1 MNWLH
6 YLAEANLYLIIFYLT
21 YQLLL
26 ARETYSQLNRIYLL
40 FSCVAAFVLPMLQL
54 GILKPAEPITVN
66 QTYPVELFYP
76 ELNQVAAN
84 HITPRVEEYHLTWQD
99 YLIYAYAIGCAIL
112 LLALLVKLFV
122 LVRTI
127 RHAKR
132 EQRGQYKL
140 IYLSESD
147 VAFSIFNYLFIGTD
161 AVGEN
166 TIIRHELVH
175 IHQKHSLDI
184 LFVELLK
191 IVNWFNPFIYLLQN
205 SLKTIHEYIADEHTA
220 AYENDTLGY
229 ATFLVNNAYGAGGS
243 SITHSFF
250 NYNLLKKRI
259 IMLNQQRSGTS
270 ARLKYLIT
278 APVFAGLLCAS
289 TLAFSKDYG
298 WIDLDPANV
307 STRMEMLPALPSA
320 SVVRPQD
327 KFVPPP
333 PPMGTAD
340 GYNSLSYHLYKTISY
355 RPAKTDKGGMVLIN
369 FSVNGSHK
377 ITDAKI
383 NKSAGKMLDA
393 LALNALNTYKLT
405 VNDKVGKNY
414 IARFY
419 FYTTDYSIFNNKVW
433 SDEYKLDL
441 LVTGKPHTYPTTAKG
456 YDYQLYDIYSD
467 DGHKGKFTQH
477 INKVVIFEKNGE
489 AREFTPK
496 SDLRVLRETYGFD
509 WPNNTDQVKFPPPI
523 ITPNKKI
530 IDKNKNEDAPADAP
544 VVQKQSTSPI
554 PDTIHLALLND
565 FVQELARN
573 IKYPAIVRSS
583 NVTGKVFAVFSVDDN
598 GNLQYLKIV
607 RSISNSASEEVFRV
621 IKTSSVIKKMP
632 GNWVVPVNFTLND
645 EYGTATALSTS
656 LPASELEKKT
666 FEYNPNNITP
676 SDDNQKML
684 NEIVIRGY
692 VKRAKN

>member
-6 YLAEANLYLIIFYLT
+6 YLAEANLYLIVFYLT

-40 FSCVAAFVLPMLQL
+40 FSCVAAFVLPILQL
-54 GILKPAEPITVN
+54 GILKPAEPVTVN

-84 HITPRVEEYHLTWQD
+84 HVVHRVEEHHLTWQD

-122 LVRTI
+122 LTRMI
-127 RHAKR
+127 RNAKR
-132 EQRGQYKL
+132 ERRGQYKL
-140 IYLSESD
+140 IYLPESD
-147 VAFSIFNYLFIGTD
+147 VAFSFFNYLFIGTD
-161 AVGEN
+161 AVGQN

-298 WIDLDPANV
+298 WIDLDPANAF
-307 STRMEMLPALPSA
+307 TRLEMLPPIMPSA
-320 SVVRPQD
+320 
-327 KFVPPP
+327 
-333 PPMGTAD
+333 A
-340 GYNSLSYHLYKTISY
+340 
-355 RPAKTDKGGMVLIN
+355 AK
-369 FSVNGSHK
+369 S
-377 ITDAKI
+377 AKI
-383 NKSAGKMLDA
+383 APQTLSGI
-393 LALNALNTYKLT
+393 LANGLKNTP
-405 VNDKVGKNY
+405 
-414 IARFY
+414 AR
-419 FYTTDYSIFNNKVW
+419 
-433 SDEYKLDL
+433 
-441 LVTGKPHTYPTTAKG
+441 
-456 YDYQLYDIYSD
+456 
-467 DGHKGKFTQH
+467 
-477 INKVVIFEKNGE
+477 
-489 AREFTPK
+489 
-496 SDLRVLRETYGFD
+496 
-509 WPNNTDQVKFPPPI
+509 FPPPVFTPRILI
-523 ITPNKKI
+523 IVDGKIAHPKPDETVIADTMTDVPANTDWAIKKWGDKAKNGVRIFSGNTQI
-530 IDKNKNEDAPADAP
+530 IKKSAHPYINVDRFGGRIGTRNLRNSMISYNPTTLF
-544 VVQKQSTSPI
+544 VVNGKKQSFDVSQIKPNTLVSI
-554 PDTIHLALLND
+554 SCDSMIVYDEGNRYAQSEWGNDVGKVVVLKGDAASVKLINWSVSKVKLDTATFNA
-565 FVQELARN
+565 FYTELARN

-645 EYGTATALSTS
+645 EYGTAATLSTS
-656 LPASELEKKT
+656 LPASELKKKT